1 MRPDAHRGDAHV
13 GGLAAD
19 RLSNDSRLPERIGY
33 GGLEELVSLGALAL
47 SETRKVMPS

>member
-33 GGLEELVSLGALAL
+33 GGLEELVSLGALGLVGDA
-47 SETRKVMPS
+47 EGDA